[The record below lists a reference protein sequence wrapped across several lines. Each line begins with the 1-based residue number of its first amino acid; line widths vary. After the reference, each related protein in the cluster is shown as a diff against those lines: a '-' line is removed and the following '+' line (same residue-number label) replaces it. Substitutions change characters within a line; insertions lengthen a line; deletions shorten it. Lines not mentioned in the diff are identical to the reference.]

1 MKLDRIEIFCAVARN
16 MSFTKAAEE
25 CGVAQSAISMQIK
38 ALEDELGF
46 PLFERST
53 RKVSFTDAGQS
64 FYVDCIKLLTG
75 FDDALDR
82 AVSTHKGKRLF
93 ITIGIEGLMQTSYK
107 AAAIRRFNAAHPDIQ
122 VIPRQVERDKKY
134 EELSSGDIDL
144 VFDIPQYY
152 VLNNKIRKAGSICN
166 DHCLMVH
173 REHPLAEKK
182 SVGRKEL
189 SEYVTFWGGIPKVE
203 DYITKLY
210 LNYFRDAGIEP
221 EHVIYV
227 PEQDVATFMVAA
239 NMGGNIVPT
248 SEKEQMN
255 TENFRFIRLEVPL
268 TFESAWLYSSKNQN
282 PALPLFIKTVEEMA
296 EEYNDE
302 ANRRA
307 RNS

>member
-1 MKLDRIEIFCAVARN
+1 
-16 MSFTKAAEE
+16 
-25 CGVAQSAISMQIK
+25 
-38 ALEDELGF
+38 
-46 PLFERST
+46 
-53 RKVSFTDAGQS
+53 
-64 FYVDCIKLLTG
+64 
-75 FDDALDR
+75 
-82 AVSTHKGKRLF
+82 
-93 ITIGIEGLMQTSYK
+93 MQTSYK
-107 AAAIRRFNAAHPDIQ
+107 AAVIRRFTAEHPDIQ

-134 EELSSGDIDL
+134 EELSSGEIDF
-144 VFDIPQYY
+144 VFDLPQYF
-152 VLNNKIRKAGSICN
+152 VLNNKIRKAGSISN

-239 NMGGNIVPT
+239 NMGGNIVPL

-255 TENFRFIRLEVPL
+255 TENFRFIRLEAPL

-302 ANRRA
+302 ANRRE

>member
-53 RKVSFTDAGQS
+53 RKVSFTEAGQS

-152 VLNNKIRKAGSICN
+152 VLNARQA
-166 DHCLMVH
+166 
-173 REHPLAEKK
+173 
-182 SVGRKEL
+182 L
-189 SEYVTFWGGIPKVE
+189 S
-203 DYITKLY
+203 
-210 LNYFRDAGIEP
+210 
-221 EHVIYV
+221 
-227 PEQDVATFMVAA
+227 ATTIALW
-239 NMGGNIVPT
+239 
-248 SEKEQMN
+248 S
-255 TENFRFIRLEVPL
+255 TESIRLHR
-268 TFESAWLYSSKNQN
+268 KR
-282 PALPLFIKTVEEMA
+282 ALAGRSFPSMSRSG
-296 EEYNDE
+296 E
-302 ANRRA
+302 ASPR
-307 RNS
+307 